1 MRMNVERR
9 EERLVIRWDVGFIE
23 RFVAAVCKVWGL
35 EVAKVRGRCTEV
47 GKNVNW

>member
-1 MRMNVERR
+1 M
-9 EERLVIRWDVGFIE
+9 IRWEAGFIE